1 MGHHDGNGVDGV
13 SKDEYRQHSST
24 EAVCE
29 SPQKK
34 REEEKESGGA
44 NVAMV
49 DKERSNGGEDGC

>member
-1 MGHHDGNGVDGV
+1 V
-13 SKDEYRQHSST
+13 SEDEYRRLSST

-34 REEEKESGGA
+34 REEEKEPGGA